1 MTAKD
6 MMADILESEKN
17 LVVNM
22 AISLNEA
29 SCDTLYKKYYT
40 MFEEISMQTKEL
52 FAIAYNKGWYQLETA
67 EEDKIEKAYNKFD
80 KCLCDLDCDC
90 KSSSEK
96 CDCE

>member
-17 LVVNM
+17 IVVNM

-40 MFEEISMQTKEL
+40 IFEEISMQTKEL
-52 FAIAYNKGWYQLETA
+52 FAIAYNKGWYQLEEAPKTKLA
-67 EEDKIEKAYNKFD
+67 KEHDKLQK
-80 KCLCDLDCDC
+80 DLNA
-90 KSSSEK
+90 
-96 CDCE
+96 

>member
-29 SCDTLYKKYYT
+29 SCDTLYKKYKSVLCR
-40 MFEEISMQTKEL
+40 ER
-52 FAIAYNKGWYQLETA
+52 W
-67 EEDKIEKAYNKFD
+67 KI
-80 KCLCDLDCDC
+80 
-90 KSSSEK
+90 
-96 CDCE
+96 CEFPSHTPNPVFFFRDYRGRIL